1 MSEDNRGHVT
11 DNRAYCMFTAMTKC
25 TLLDAYSLHH
35 LFFVTW
41 KILCAIFSL
50 TYAFNA
56 NTYKLG
62 SVFPQWT
69 GKASASLQLKN
80 YQGSSSSLLLQLAN
94 AARFLRWKAK
104 WKWEQV
110 HTVKLI
116 SREKKFGNCFRVS
129 HCKCASVKCVTVE
142 WRFHCQMST
151 SAPPRRVLLAN
162 ELHSISQRHKQYTHI
177 LTWSKALKNAF
188 KSAKLHFF

>member
-1 MSEDNRGHVT
+1 M
-11 DNRAYCMFTAMTKC
+11 
-25 TLLDAYSLHH
+25 L
-35 LFFVTW
+35 
-41 KILCAIFSL
+41 ILCIICFLWPEKYYVQLSVSLMLLMQTHISSGLFSP
-50 TYAFNA
+50 N
-56 NTYKLG
+56 K
-62 SVFPQWT
+62 QE
-69 GKASASLQLKN
+69 KASASLQLKN

-116 SREKKFGNCFRVS
+116 SREKNFGNCFRVS
-129 HCKCASVKCVTVE
+129 RCKCASVKCVTVE

-177 LTWSKALKNAF
+177 LTWSKALKLSNLWSSISSKRF
-188 KSAKLHFF
+188 